1 MRGWHIC
8 GGVAVILMGL
18 ALAQQPPASGKANES
33 RQSNNPASTQPDVK
47 DVLESEVKAEW
58 DAFKNRDKKAYGD
71 LLSDDFIA
79 VEDDGDG
86 ARNKIHSV
94 NEVPASNIH
103 NYSLAF
109 FKFFSLAPDAAF
121 ITYEITMEF
130 SPKAALRFKR
140 VLITEIW
147 IKRDGQW
154 KARHYQETRVK

>member
-8 GGVAVILMGL
+8 GGVAVILTGL
-18 ALAQQPPASGKANES
+18 ALAQQPRASAKANES
-33 RQSNNPASTQPDVK
+33 KPPSAASPQPDVK
-47 DVLESEVKAEW
+47 DVLESKVKAEW

-86 ARNKIHSV
+86 ARNKTHTE
-94 NEVPASNIH
+94 NEVPASNIR
-103 NYSLAF
+103 NYTIAF
-109 FKFFSLAPDAAF
+109 FKFIPLVPDAAF
-121 ITYEITMEF
+121 VTYEITMEF
-130 SPKAALRFKR
+130 SPKAAVRYKR

-154 KARHYQETRVK
+154 KARHYQETRVR